1 VRTFNTP
8 KIPRVG
14 DQVHVRV
21 DTQILRALVFCVHT
35 PDEIDAVAFRDNR
48 DYSVVRVIYH
58 AVYDLELTADPSWR
72 WIDPPA
78 PLPVI
83 TP

>member
-1 VRTFNTP
+1 
-8 KIPRVG
+8 
-14 DQVHVRV
+14 
-21 DTQILRALVFCVHT
+21 
-35 PDEIDAVAFRDNR
+35 VAFRDNR
-48 DYSVVRVIYH
+48 DHSVVRVIYH